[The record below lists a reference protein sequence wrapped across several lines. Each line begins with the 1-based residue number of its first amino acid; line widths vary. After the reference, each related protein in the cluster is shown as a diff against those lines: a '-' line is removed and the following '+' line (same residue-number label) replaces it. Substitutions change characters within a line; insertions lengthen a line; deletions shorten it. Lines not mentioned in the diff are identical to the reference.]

1 MRTINVLLIFLIL
14 ASFVAQSQEMNSP
27 VKQYWQIGVGLGE
40 LPMGG
45 SFKPSIT
52 FGYHVNEKLYA
63 GIVYQFKDKISRN
76 SSSFNA
82 KSAEL
87 SGLQTS
93 SETVSQRFLVQVRYQ
108 PLKCGP
114 YLSGGFVFNG
124 EDSEDMIFDDRIREI
139 AGEEF
144 LGDIHIQ
151 QTRPGGWGLA
161 LGLGYQYDFK
171 NGISAGFEWTPA
183 WGQYPAPNYM
193 IGGSADLSA
202 VATDELQNKM
212 DTGFRNSVTNMYK
225 VFHIGVAYRFQ

>member
-225 VFHIGVAYRFQ
+225 VFHVGVAYRFQ